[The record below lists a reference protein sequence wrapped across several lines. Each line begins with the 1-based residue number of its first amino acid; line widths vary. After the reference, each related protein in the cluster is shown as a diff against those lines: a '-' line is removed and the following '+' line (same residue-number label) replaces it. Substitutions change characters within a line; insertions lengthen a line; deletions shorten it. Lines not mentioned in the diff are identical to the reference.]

1 MAEPAPGILEGDGIE
16 GRTDLLVDSGDR
28 ARLGGA
34 QQGLELGPARLDRRQ
49 VGGVAR
55 QGQQR
60 EAGALQQDTCLR
72 DAMGGEVV
80 HHDGGSR
87 LVPAQSGDQDLLQ
100 KGLKHGPI
108 GGDSNRHDGDK
119 TAEPECA
126 EHSEAAPMTGRAATG
141 ALAARRARIKPRQL
155 GADAGRV
162 EKDEVLGRDALDLL
176 GKACPWQGTGGG
188 AFGNDIGTLLLT
200 RPERLF
206 LRRKP
211 RCLRVMQSTGRLTLT
226 PVCAASRAQYSAK
239 VASLSAATNWRSTS
253 HSAVPKRGAGPRPSG
268 LATRRP
274 SVRPPAPNS
283 SLY

>member
-1 MAEPAPGILEGDGIE
+1 
-16 GRTDLLVDSGDR
+16 
-28 ARLGGA
+28 
-34 QQGLELGPARLDRRQ
+34 
-49 VGGVAR
+49 
-55 QGQQR
+55 
-60 EAGALQQDTCLR
+60 
-72 DAMGGEVV
+72 
-80 HHDGGSR
+80 
-87 LVPAQSGDQDLLQ
+87 
-100 KGLKHGPI
+100 
-108 GGDSNRHDGDK
+108 
-119 TAEPECA
+119 
-126 EHSEAAPMTGRAATG
+126 MTGRAATG

-274 SVRPPAPNS
+274 SVAAARTQFFTVLTATRNRLAS
-283 SLY
+283 